1 MLTHSNCSCAW
12 PQLYDVYIVLPL
24 MESDLEKIV
33 KSQQNLSDAH
43 IQYFMYQVTL
53 KLEPLQ
59 CKPG

>member
-1 MLTHSNCSCAW
+1 
-12 PQLYDVYIVLPL
+12 VYIVLPL